1 MLTGQFT
8 DPSGVYY
15 GGTEDADSTKLLKQ
29 VYQDAL
35 DSDYSN
41 IVHIDLHT
49 GYGPRGQRLLIIRSY

>member
-1 MLTGQFT
+1 MTGQFT

-49 GYGPRGQRLLIIRSY
+49 GYGPRGF